1 MCSVDQSCLAL
12 CDSMDSTDRF
22 LCPWTLPSKNI
33 GVGCHFLLQGIFLTQ
48 GSNPH
53 PLCLLHWQADSLLL
67 HHLGSPIRPHY
78 LRGFSDTLNEQF
90 TSPGRGLG
98 NIFCMDGQAHQRGT
112 ASCWLDQR
120 TLGLV
125 KHRSLYGRHL
135 DRGLLWLQPGSTH
148 AVVLVR

>member
-1 MCSVDQSCLAL
+1 MGSVVVAPGLWSIDTNVVVQGLICSKA
-12 CDSMDSTDRF
+12 
-22 LCPWTLPSKNI
+22 P
-33 GVGCHFLLQGIFLTQ
+33 GIFQDQ
-48 GSNPH
+48 GLNP
-53 PLCLLHWQADSLLL
+53 CLQLWQVDSLPPSC
-67 HHLGSPIRPHY
+67 LGSPIRPHY

>member
-1 MCSVDQSCLAL
+1 MCSVAQSCLTL
-12 CDSMDSTDRF
+12 CDAARL
-22 LCPWTLPSKNI
+22 LCPWDCPGKNT
-33 GVGCHFLLQGIFLTQ
+33 GVGYHFLLQGIFLTQ
-48 GSNPH
+48 GWNPG
-53 PLCLLHWQADSLLL
+53 LQSLLL
-67 HHLGSPIRPHY
+67 WQVDSLPPSCLGSPIRPHY
-78 LRGFSDTLNEQF
+78 LRGFSDTLNKQF

-135 DRGLLWLQPGSTH
+135 DGGLLWLQPGSTH